1 MPVLSL
7 SPTMR
12 AALAAVIAA
21 LTLVLVGHPAEAR
34 THVSVGLAFIAPMYP
49 PAAYYPPPPVY
60 YAPPPVYYAP
70 PPVYYAPPPSV
81 YYAPPPVYVVPQ
93 QPAYRTVPQPQRQ
106 TQRTCRTWRGDA
118 TIDANGDPFYG
129 TACLESDGLWH
140 IVARD

>member
-21 LTLVLVGHPAEAR
+21 LTLVLIGHPAEAR

-49 PAAYYPPPPVY
+49 PAAYYAPPPVY

-70 PPVYYAPPPSV
+70 PPVY
-81 YYAPPPVYVVPQ
+81 VVPQ
-93 QPAYRTVPQPQRQ
+93 RPAYRAAPQPQRQ
-106 TQRTCRTWRGDA
+106 AQRTCRTWRGDA